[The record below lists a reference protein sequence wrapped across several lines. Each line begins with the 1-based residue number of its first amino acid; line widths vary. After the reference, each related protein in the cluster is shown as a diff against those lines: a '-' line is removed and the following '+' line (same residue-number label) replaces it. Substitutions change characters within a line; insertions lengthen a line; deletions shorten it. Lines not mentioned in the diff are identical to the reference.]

1 MRDQSQYRAE
11 HDAGYAF
18 PMTLRYLLLLGA
30 VLAAVPMLPDRADA
44 RDGRVTVAPDAHPW
58 ASIGRLNVAGYRIR
72 RHCTATLVAPDL
84 VLTAHHCVNPIGR
97 GDWAEPGNVH
107 FLAGYARGSFTAHR
121 TASGYIPLGPDSALV
136 RLSAPIDLPVIPI
149 YDGRLP
155 AAGSA
160 LAQAGYS
167 GDKGHVLTVDPA
179 CKFLGTRS
187 GGRWRHNCE
196 AVAGD
201 SGSPLL
207 IDGPEGLSIA
217 AIHIGRIDG
226 IGDAEPV
233 SADQIS
239 ARVTALR

>member
-1 MRDQSQYRAE
+1 MS
-11 HDAGYAF
+11 
-18 PMTLRYLLLLGA
+18 LRYLLLLGA
-30 VLAAVPMLPDRADA
+30 LVLSAAATPTPTEA
-44 RDGRVTVAPDAHPW
+44 RDGRVTVAPDSHPW

-84 VLTAHHCVNPIGR
+84 VLTAHHCLSPIGK

-107 FLAGYARGSFTAHR
+107 FLAGYARGAFSAHR

-149 YDGRLP
+149 YDGPVP
-155 AAGSA
+155 AAGSS

-179 CKFLGTRS
+179 CRFLGTRS
-187 GGRWRHNCE
+187 GGQWRHDCE
-196 AVAGD
+196 AVSGD

-207 IDGPEGLSIA
+207 IDRPEGLSIA
-217 AIHIGRIDG
+217 AIHVGRIDG
-226 IGDAEPV
+226 TGDAEPV
-233 SADQIS
+233 SAAQIS
-239 ARVTALR
+239 AQTTAGR